1 MSAHNQDPTH
11 NRSHRVGDLL
21 LEFLGKLLVR
31 ELGDP
36 RVRAVTLTGIDVRRD
51 LKHVTV
57 YFTIRGGQMSSE
69 GVGEGQT
76 SSAQAVKGLTQATGF
91 IRTKIAR
98 ELQLRFVPTM
108 AFVFDE
114 TPDRAQRIDYLLR
127 DLDPK

>member
-1 MSAHNQDPTH
+1 MSN

-21 LEFLGKLLVR
+21 LEFLGQLLLR

-57 YFTIRGGQMSSE
+57 YFAFRGAQPSSG
-69 GVGEGQT
+69 GVPDGQT
-76 SSAQAVKGLTQATGF
+76 AGKEAMAGLTQATGF
-91 IRTKIAR
+91 IRTRIAK
-98 ELQLRFVPTM
+98 ELNLRFVPTI

-114 TPDRAQRIDYLLR
+114 TPDRAQRIDDLLR
-127 DLDPK
+127 EVGPK